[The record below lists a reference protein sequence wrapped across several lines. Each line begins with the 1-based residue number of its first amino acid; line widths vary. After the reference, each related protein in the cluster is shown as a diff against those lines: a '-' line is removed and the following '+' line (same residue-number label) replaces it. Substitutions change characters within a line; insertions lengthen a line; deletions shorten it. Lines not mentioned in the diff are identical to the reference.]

1 VGEQQA
7 QDQEQALPPI
17 QKQTKGGLS
26 LNEYDEWFTSG
37 VCDHEDGKGLMAS
50 PDGATAS
57 QIAARADGWN
67 SADNKANAR
76 T

>member
-37 VCDHEDGKGLMAS
+37 VCDQEDGKGLMAT
-50 PDGATAS
+50 PDGATAE
-57 QIAARADGWN
+57 QIAARADGWRHAETR
-67 SADNKANAR
+67 SKR
-76 T
+76 Q